1 MFTSSK
7 KKTLEG
13 GAAVEEIQNSK
24 QNYDFTSLKVSAST
38 NKVARPREEGA
49 ATDAPNDGEQKPR
62 QRKEYNNDNSDNR
75 TYKKPQY

>member
-49 ATDAPNDGEQKPR
+49 ATDALNDGEQKPR
-62 QRKEYNNDNSDNR
+62 QRKEYNNENSDNR
-75 TYKKPQY
+75 TYKKQY